1 MIKIIPWASRKMSLK
16 SLRKIWNLFPEG
28 EICMTEL
35 KKGYEKERWQETIAL
50 YYINR
55 GREFSIE
62 IDPVGKETFA
72 ERLFYIGVK
81 KFYFIWRGIEKEKIV
96 YSYAPIIFAK
106 SMLKKYKDAEI
117 TIVYEPKIDNYQ
129 EQEKTKMDE
138 SLLQTEVST
147 LLNFCKDTPR
157 LKCSYRRVHPCGSKK
172 RKNLTEKLEDY
183 INKSY
188 GESGIVFEP
197 FCGCTTITPNN
208 RIYKCP
214 YAPRR
219 LTINRLG
226 HSLRDPFVLGSLYTG
241 IRRNIQCDYCKHV
254 NSQNKHP
261 IKRLQYKNIGGE

>member
-1 MIKIIPWASRKMSLK
+1 MARNYRSLLYQPGK
-16 SLRKIWNLFPEG
+16 GVLYRNRPRRERNIRRKIVLYWRKEVLFY
-28 EICMTEL
+28 M
-35 KKGYEKERWQETIAL
+35 ERDRKRK
-50 YYINR
+50 N
-55 GREFSIE
+55 
-62 IDPVGKETFA
+62 
-72 ERLFYIGVK
+72 RLFL
-81 KFYFIWRGIEKEKIV
+81 R
-96 YSYAPIIFAK
+96 S
-106 SMLKKYKDAEI
+106 
-117 TIVYEPKIDNYQ
+117 NYQ

-157 LKCSYRRVHPCGSKK
+157 LKCAYRRVHPCGSKK
-172 RKNLTEKLEDY
+172 RKNLTEKLEGY

-188 GESGIVFEP
+188 GESEIVFEP

-241 IRRNIQCDYCKHV
+241 IRRNIRCNYCKHV

-261 IKRLQYKNIGGE
+261 IKRLQYQNIGGE